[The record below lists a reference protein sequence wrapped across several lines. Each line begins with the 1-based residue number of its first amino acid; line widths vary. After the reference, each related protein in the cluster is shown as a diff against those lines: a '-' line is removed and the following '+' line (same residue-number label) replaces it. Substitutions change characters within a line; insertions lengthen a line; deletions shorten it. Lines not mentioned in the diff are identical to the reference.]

1 MAAYGR
7 WVRAAI
13 LAAHGVVGWGLCG
26 AIIGVGRQFFSM
38 DTTLLL
44 HAIGAPLFFALL
56 SLLYFRKFAYTGPT
70 QTAAWFLAIVIGLD
84 LFLVAP
90 LFEKSYA
97 MFASVLG
104 TWLPFALIFAAVY
117 FTGWLT
123 AKPPAA

>member
-1 MAAYGR
+1 MPAQAH

-26 AIIGVGRQFFSM
+26 AIIGVGRRFFSM

-44 HAIGAPLFFALL
+44 HAAGAPLVFVLL
-56 SLLYFRKFAYTGPT
+56 SLLYFRKFAYTGPA

-90 LFEKSYA
+90 VFEKSYA
-97 MFASVLG
+97 MFASLLG

-117 FTGWLT
+117 LTGHLA
-123 AKPPAA
+123 AKLAAR